1 MEGVGELDAEGLF
14 EGPTPQWRER
24 YAVGVL
30 GLVPQVGVALATA
43 GGVATL
49 VPPVRVRL
57 GGQGGA
63 EQPELLANLLEVGQ
77 VQDVL
82 NGGEVGIGGTVGLA
96 QEPLVVAD
104 GLGLAGDEKLDVVDE
119 GGDPASHASE
129 VGFAGMYRIYRMT

>member
-1 MEGVGELDAEGLF
+1 MAGSAGELEGVGELDAESLF

-49 VPPVRVRL
+49 VPPVGVGL

-82 NGGEVGIGGTVGLA
+82 DGGEIGG
-96 QEPLVVAD
+96 D
-104 GLGLAGDEKLDVVDE
+104 GM
-119 GGDPASHASE
+119 
-129 VGFAGMYRIYRMT
+129 VGFAQP